1 MFESGDEGFC
11 VIAVLFEDDEP
22 IDYRFR
28 ETNPAFARQSGLVV
42 AEGRRNDG
50 VRDRYSRAET
60 HAGSRCRR

>member
-28 ETNPAFARQSGLVV
+28 ETNPAFAAIRPG
-42 AEGRRNDG
+42 GG
-50 VRDRYSRAET
+50 
-60 HAGSRCRR
+60 GG